1 MKFSPDGIKTV
12 SKYRF
17 NPIGTVFV
25 GKDSIKNL
33 DLSFLHHWERMN
45 FAYIRS
51 CKGLKRVVYPSS
63 LKEVKGGLL
72 MNCYDVEE
80 IVILSKDIRFTFG
93 MVINGASSLKRVI
106 LHAETPPENTDPSA
120 YFFWYVNKDAVLY
133 VPDESVYLY
142 KQVSFYS
149 KFAKEILPMS
159 ELYE

>member
-1 MKFSPDGIKTV
+1 MYSPDGIKTV
-12 SKYRF
+12 FKWCF

-33 DLSFLHHWERMN
+33 DLSFLHHLERMN
-45 FAYIRS
+45 FAYIRD
-51 CKGLKRVVYPSS
+51 CKGMKRVVYPSS

-120 YFFWYVNKDAVLY
+120 YFFWYVNKAAVLY
-133 VPDESVYLY
+133 VPDESVSLY